1 MMAHHR
7 RISFSALRRAGLLV
21 LAALVVCFTWAM
33 LLNPGIAHAA
43 GTAYYVNCSAS
54 SNGSGSQASPW
65 NTLASVNA
73 KTFQAGD
80 QILFDAGTTC
90 NGMLAPKGSGSSSA
104 SITISSYGSGTKP
117 IINGGTS
124 SSNAAAVE
132 LNNQSYWIIENLT
145 VTGGYYRNV
154 WITANQANTT
164 FTSFQ
169 LLNLTVH
176 NNGDLINSFWMT
188 GTGGVIVEPCSS
200 TTTLTN
206 ITINGV
212 TAYDEHQSGIQVG
225 HYELASSSTQGNAPD
240 CSMGLG
246 SSQPANT
253 LVQNVIIENSTSY
266 SNDADGAEVFASTTI
281 NMEHNVFYNNGNGAG
296 GAGKGL
302 NGEGVWW
309 DNTNGMTAQ
318 FNEAYGNHTG
328 KGDGGGLDNDM
339 NSYNNLVQYNYLHDN
354 DAYCVSVFS
363 AAHEK
368 KNFTTIRYNV
378 CTNNGQNSSHASSGD
393 IYVKMLGTAGTVDG
407 LAIYGNTFARAST
420 VGPAINDEAT
430 FTGTQPDFFK
440 DNIVYRASGQMLY
453 TGDAILQVDYNLY
466 WTTGTAGTFVYNG
479 VAYSSYSGYKSG
491 SGQDIHGLNS
501 DPKLNNPTDH
511 SNGFPTVSYTL
522 QSGSPASGAGVLIS
536 NNGGRDFFGNAVSS
550 SAAPNIGAYN

>member
-1 MMAHHR
+1 MMAQSR
-7 RISFSALRRAGLLV
+7 RIASLALRRAGFLM
-21 LAALVVCFTWAM
+21 LAAMLSCFAFGFV
-33 LLNPGIAHAA
+33 LNPGMAHAA
-43 GTAYYVNCSAS
+43 GTAYYVNCATN
-54 SNGSGSQASPW
+54 SNGSGSQSSPW
-65 NTLASVNA
+65 NTLSSVNA
-73 KTFQAGD
+73 TTFQPGD
-80 QILFDAGTTC
+80 QILFDDGTTC
-90 NGMLAPKGSGSSSA
+90 NGMLAPKGSGNSSA
-104 SITISSYGSGTKP
+104 SITISSYGSGASP
-117 IINGGTS
+117 VINGGTN

-132 LNNQSYWIIENLT
+132 LTNQSYWIIENLT

-154 WITANQANTT
+154 WITGNQANTT

-169 LLNLTVH
+169 LNNLTVH
-176 NNGDLINSFWMT
+176 SNGDLINNFWMT
-188 GTGGVIVEPCSS
+188 GTGGVIVEPCNA
-200 TTTLTN
+200 TTTLSN
-206 ITINGV
+206 IVINGV

-225 HYELASSSTQGNAPD
+225 HYELSSSSKQGNAPD

-253 LVQNVIIENSTSY
+253 VVQNVTIENSTSY
-266 SNDADGAEVFASTTI
+266 SNDADGAEIFSATTI
-281 NMEHNVFYNNGNGAG
+281 NMEHNVFYGNGNGAG
-296 GAGKGL
+296 GAGIGL
-302 NGEGVWW
+302 NGEGAWW

-318 FNEAYGNHTG
+318 FNEAYRNKTG

-368 KNFTTIRYNV
+368 KNFTTIRYNI

-393 IYVKMLGTAGTVDG
+393 IYVKMLGTGGTVDG

-420 VGPAINDEAT
+420 SGPAMNDEAS

-440 DNIVYRASGQMLY
+440 DNIVYRAFGQMLY
-453 TGDAILQVDYNLY
+453 TSDAILQVNDNDY
-466 WTTGTAGTFVYNG
+466 WTTGTAGTFVYNS
-479 VAYSSYSGYKSG
+479 VSYTSFSSYKSG
-491 SGQDIHGLNS
+491 SGQDANSLNS

-522 QSGSPASGAGVLIS
+522 QSGSPAIGAGVLIS
-536 NNGGRDFFGNAVSS
+536 NNGSRDFFGNSVSS
-550 SAAPNIGAYN
+550 SSAPNIGAYN